1 MLNPKKVSK
10 SQVQWCLLWF
20 FCLQLRGEVSCSRF
34 PMEKMRNRSHC
45 RHRERS
51 LQGLVCSQS
60 PKSPPR
66 ITALKLPR
74 SEPELR
80 AWDVGRCS
88 RTSWEQP
95 SDPQG
100 VSIGKRPREG
110 QGSHGLLRGSSGR
123 DRMKP
128 FRSPPSSGGSLQ
140 PTDRPR
146 HARRGS
152 GRASRSVSVCSELAG
167 EPLLPEIKGAVLGHE
182 ELPFENMPAAA
193 VGPWSSPGPLPGRGI
208 LGMGHSK
215 LGEQLFQPNPGA
227 SWPFSCPSCGSCFL
241 RLLLALV
248 NLPPLT
254 KGVIC

>member
-1 MLNPKKVSK
+1 MGHIIVTGSGVCRALSALNH
-10 SQVQWCLLWF
+10 QNLLPGAQHWNVPG
-20 FCLQLRGEVSCSRF
+20 R
-34 PMEKMRNRSHC
+34 
-45 RHRERS
+45 
-51 LQGLVCSQS
+51 
-60 PKSPPR
+60 
-66 ITALKLPR
+66 
-74 SEPELR
+74 EPEPR
-80 AWDVGRCS
+80 AWDVGWCS
-88 RTSWEQP
+88 STSCEQL

-100 VSIGKRPREG
+100 VSIGKEPREG
-110 QGSHGLLRGSSGR
+110 QGSHGLLPGISGG
-123 DRMKP
+123 DRTKP

-146 HARRGS
+146 CARRGS

-193 VGPWSSPGPLPGRGI
+193 VGPWSSPRTGDPWRGAQQTESSSSSP
-208 LGMGHSK
+208 H
-215 LGEQLFQPNPGA
+215 PCA

-248 NLPPLT
+248 TLPPLT